1 MVPANVSSTVLRFA
15 FRDMCPPTQNNMCS
29 CVSVCSANAPPAS
42 IYTVAL
48 SVSIFLTTPDPHRTR
63 QNVWKRNC
71 RSSFHDPCGAA
82 KRHTTFVLSHDS
94 TLLFPMH
101 TCLWMKCAPAPQA
114 LLPTEPAHASQ
125 ESMDFKRR
133 FPALA
138 KPALE
143 QRHSLFRQ
151 NSFQTAVS
159 NASQAGIGAE
169 TFFYFARINFK

>member
-1 MVPANVSSTVLRFA
+1 MTLPTTTRIAPRVQVGVNKAWCVWLTQTAAGLEGLSRRLFRTWRRAVAWVRRWAYGGLWAFGHRVPG
-15 FRDMCPPTQNNMCS
+15 P
-29 CVSVCSANAPPAS
+29 
-42 IYTVAL
+42 VAL

-143 QRHSLFRQ
+143 QRHSLLRQ
-151 NSFQTAVS
+151 N
-159 NASQAGIGAE
+159 
-169 TFFYFARINFK
+169 